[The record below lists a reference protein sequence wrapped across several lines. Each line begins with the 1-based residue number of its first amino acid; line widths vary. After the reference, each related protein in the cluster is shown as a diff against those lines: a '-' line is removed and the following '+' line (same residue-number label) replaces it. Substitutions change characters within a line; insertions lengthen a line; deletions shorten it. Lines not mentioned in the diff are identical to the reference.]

1 MPKLR
6 RQQPAQPALPLIRQ
20 LPKKGY
26 SVAEAAQIMVLRLTL
41 SERFLPNLSESRPG
55 SVPLQARPA

>member
-1 MPKLR
+1 MTR
-6 RQQPAQPALPLIRQ
+6 ETSYQQIAHTILTGLKDRDWD
-20 LPKKGY
+20 
-26 SVAEAAQIMVLRLTL
+26 VLRLTL